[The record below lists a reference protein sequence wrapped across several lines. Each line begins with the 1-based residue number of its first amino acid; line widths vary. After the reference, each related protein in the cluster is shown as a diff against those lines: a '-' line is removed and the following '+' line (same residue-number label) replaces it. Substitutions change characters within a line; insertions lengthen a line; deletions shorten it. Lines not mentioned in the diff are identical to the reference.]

1 MNKQLHNESIELARH
16 SHSAA
21 KYYISEESRAFP
33 IQHNSNQE
41 MPTFERQLNL
51 MNMCSTMIT
60 VNPNQMLAGSAKKS
74 IKKWKHTIAAKLK
87 RFRQRIGGEAKK
99 TTDSPTLKRFL
110 YKSSFNTQTDALSHC
125 STLKRRNSGGDLSGV
140 SSYSMSSHEE
150 MPEPDM
156 FPESNLFLFNRS
168 EEISYLFETA
178 VDAEPSCDLSDESY
192 VIRQGPSG
200 EEVAIS
206 TVQLLSQSTVEG
218 QTSTPIKK
226 RHSYVA
232 QADLTEL
239 MDQSTQLQVDSPVLI
254 ESTFDTSSCSNLSSD
269 LIILQ
274 TGFNARS
281 TQQPQQHLSTFVQTS
296 INETNVRLINRF
308 AEHNSFDQV
317 PDWALGNN
325 LNLALVNQIYFKQ
338 NALFE

>member
-1 MNKQLHNESIELARH
+1 MSI
-16 SHSAA
+16 S
-21 KYYISEESRAFP
+21 
-33 IQHNSNQE
+33 
-41 MPTFERQLNL
+41 LNL
-51 MNMCSTMIT
+51 SDLIST
-60 VNPNQMLAGSAKKS
+60 VNKNPVKPEIEFFWPCQCCNNQKLC
-74 IKKWKHTIAAKLK
+74 AKLK
-87 RFRQRIGGEAKK
+87 RFRQRIGGDAKK

-125 STLKRRNSGGDLSGV
+125 STLKRRNSGGDLSEV
-140 SSYSMSSHEE
+140 SSYSLSSHEE

-178 VDAEPSCDLSDESY
+178 VDAEPSCDLSEESF
-192 VIRQGPSG
+192 VVRQGPSG
-200 EEVAIS
+200 EDVAIS
-206 TVQLLSQSTVEG
+206 TVQLLSQSSAEG

-226 RHSYVA
+226 RHSYNS
-232 QADLTEL
+232 QADLSEL

-281 TQQPQQHLSTFVQTS
+281 NQQQRYQSPFVQNS

-317 PDWALGNN
+317 PDWAMGNN